1 MQNKKKKIKNLL
13 VIGGTGFIGYHII
26 KEAKK
31 KKFTISSISLHDPKK
46 HRSHKGV
53 RYIKVD
59 TANLDCLKKKLK
71 NISFDYVIN
80 AGGYGEHPDFG
91 LEGLKLIKSHLY
103 GTINLLQIVQKKKI
117 KKFIQIGSSA
127 EYGKVKSP
135 IHESTKC
142 LPNTPYAIA
151 KNSCTNIILNHCRNK
166 KFPATI
172 FRLFQV
178 YGPFQDENRVI
189 PYFIKNCLQN
199 KKFKTTSGNQYN
211 DFCHVDDVV
220 NAIFKSLF
228 LKSTNGKI
236 INLGSG
242 KPFKIVNLISLIKKI
257 IGKGQPRVGA
267 LKYKKG
273 MNMKNFPNINKA
285 KTLLKWHPKIE
296 LIAGIKNTIDSLK

>member
-1 MQNKKKKIKNLL
+1 MKNLL
-13 VIGGTGFIGYHII
+13 VVGGTGFIGFHII
-26 KEAKK
+26 KKAKK
-31 KKFTISSISLHDPKK
+31 KKFTISSISLHNPKK
-46 HRSHKGV
+46 NRLHKDV
-53 RYIKVD
+53 NYIKVD
-59 TANLDCLKKKLK
+59 IADLRSLNNKLK
-71 NISFDYVIN
+71 NISIDYVIN

-91 LEGLKLIKSHLY
+91 TKGTKLIKSHLY
-103 GTINLLQIVQKKKI
+103 GTINLLQIVKKKKI

-135 IHESTKC
+135 IHESTEC

-151 KNSCTNIILNHCRNK
+151 KISCTNIILSLCRNI

-178 YGPFQDENRVI
+178 YGPFQDKNRVI
-189 PYFIKNCLQN
+189 PYLIKNCLQN

-220 NAIFKSLF
+220 DAIFKSLF

-242 KPFKIVNLISLIKKI
+242 KPLKIINLILLIKKI
-257 IGKGQPRVGA
+257 IGKGQPSVGA

-285 KTLLKWHPKIE
+285 KTLLKWRPKIQ
-296 LIAGIKNTIDSLK
+296 LIAGIKNTINSLK

>member
-1 MQNKKKKIKNLL
+1 MKNLL
-13 VIGGTGFIGYHII
+13 VVGGTGFIGFHII
-26 KEAKK
+26 KKAKK
-31 KKFTISSISLHDPKK
+31 KKFSISSISLHNPKK
-46 HRSHKGV
+46 HRLHKGV
-53 RYIKVD
+53 NYIKVD
-59 TANLDCLKKKLK
+59 VTDLGSLKKKLK
-71 NISFDYVIN
+71 NISIDYVIN

-91 LEGLKLIKSHLY
+91 TEGIKLIKSHLY
-103 GTINLLQIVQKKKI
+103 GTVNLLQIIKKKKI

-135 IHESTKC
+135 IYESTKC

-151 KNSCTNIILNHCRNK
+151 KISCSNIILSLCRNK

-178 YGPFQDENRVI
+178 YGPFQDTNRVI
-189 PYFIKNCLQN
+189 PYLIKNCLQN

-242 KPFKIVNLISLIKKI
+242 KPLKIVNLISLIKKI
-257 IGKGQPRVGA
+257 IGKGQPSVGA

-285 KTLLKWHPKIE
+285 KTLLKWRPKIQ
-296 LIAGIKNTIDSLK
+296 LIAGIKNTINSLK